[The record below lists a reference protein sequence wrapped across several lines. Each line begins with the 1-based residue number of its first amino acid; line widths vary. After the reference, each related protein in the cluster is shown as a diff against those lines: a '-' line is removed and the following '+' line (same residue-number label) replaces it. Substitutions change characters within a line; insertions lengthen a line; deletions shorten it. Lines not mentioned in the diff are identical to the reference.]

1 MLLSDATSKEQVEEA
16 LAAGDE
22 ELREDIESKIEES
35 IAKIQRM
42 HTPLF
47 EEYEDDD
54 IVELVQSFD
63 FLEAVIE
70 QSSPDVSDVPEHEVA
85 DAAARQARR
94 GQRNEAGIF
103 EFDENRRGRRGA
115 NDFRWSFHPNVSV
128 FLSQDDLFEN
138 SRFVLKEMSKEFYRE
153 LDSDVEWQEGDSVI
167 CEQFGWK
174 PSWEAVEISA
184 SESDFEEF
192 CHDIL
197 KDHLRELIKRDP
209 DEAIR
214 SFINSAVEI
223 VAQDEKEQLRSKLTL
238 TPPTRDDL
246 IELATSW
253 SEADDDEGRS
263 EVVEKIRD
271 YYKAIE
277 GGGSIDREEIA
288 TFSADELRQMGVT
301 KGALIEQAPWRL
313 IKLRS
318 SDLRAEGT
326 RMKHCVGDK
335 GMGYIKAVVD
345 GRIEIW
351 SLRDRDDKPRF
362 TLEVD
367 SSFYSVVEEPRSR
380 AELERL
386 GTTPAELA
394 RFDRGQA
401 IKQIKGST
409 NRTPG
414 YASKHDS
421 GTNIKFPEEVTFW
434 KQVFTDIGVDP
445 KSVNDFEAARQGL
458 NYQFAK
464 NSRRRFTP
472 NRSFDEPYEP
482 LGHR

>member
-1 MLLSDATSKEQVEEA
+1 MLLSDATSRDQVEAA

-22 ELREDIESKIEES
+22 ELREDIESKIEEF
-35 IAKIQRM
+35 APRLDLDQL
-42 HTPLF
+42 HCET
-47 EEYEDDD
+47 EEYSIED
-54 IVELVQSFD
+54 IVRYDSNFFD
-63 FLEAVIE
+63 EVME
-70 QSSPDVSDVPEHEVA
+70 QSSPDLSHVPEDSVKEA
-85 DAAARQARR
+85 LAYQARMNQRRR
-94 GQRNEAGIF
+94 GEAGIF
-103 EFDENRRGRRGA
+103 EFKSDGGLRRAGYG
-115 NDFRWSFHPNVSV
+115 FEWSFTPRESV
-128 FLSQDDLFEN
+128 WLDESQLFEN
-138 SRFVLKEMSKEFYRE
+138 CGMVPASYAEEFYE
-153 LDSDVEWQEGDSVI
+153 NIGVSIDWSEGTSVI
-167 CEQFGWK
+167 QEQGGHTDGYQSVSIVAK
-174 PSWEAVEISA
+174 EN
-184 SESDFEEF
+184 DFEEF
-192 CHDIL
+192 CHDII
-197 KDHLRELIKRDP
+197 KDYLRELIKRDP

-214 SFINSAVEI
+214 SFISSAVEI

-246 IELATSW
+246 IELAASW
-253 SEADDDEGRS
+253 SEADDDEDRS

-301 KGALIEQAPWRL
+301 KGVLIEQAPWRL

-351 SLRDRDDKPRF
+351 SLRDRNDKPRF

-401 IKQIKGST
+401 IKQIKGAT

-414 YASKHDS
+414 YASKHES
-421 GTNIKFPEEVTFW
+421 GTNFKFPEEVTFW
-434 KQVFTDIGVDP
+434 KQVFTDIGVNP
-445 KSVNDFEAARQGL
+445 TSVNDFDAAREL
-458 NYQFAK
+458 AK

-472 NRSFDEPYEP
+472 NRSFDEPYKP
-482 LGHR
+482 LSRR

>member
-1 MLLSDATSKEQVEEA
+1 
-16 LAAGDE
+16 
-22 ELREDIESKIEES
+22 
-35 IAKIQRM
+35 
-42 HTPLF
+42 
-47 EEYEDDD
+47 
-54 IVELVQSFD
+54 
-63 FLEAVIE
+63 
-70 QSSPDVSDVPEHEVA
+70 
-85 DAAARQARR
+85 
-94 GQRNEAGIF
+94 
-103 EFDENRRGRRGA
+103 
-115 NDFRWSFHPNVSV
+115 
-128 FLSQDDLFEN
+128 LSQDYLFEN
-138 SRFVLKEMSKEFYRE
+138 SRFVPEEMSKEFYRE

-167 CEQFGWK
+167 WEQGGWK
-174 PSWEAVEISA
+174 PGWEAVEISA

-214 SFINSAVEI
+214 SFINS
-223 VAQDEKEQLRSKLTL
+223 VAENEGTEGEQLRSKLTL
-238 TPPTRDDL
+238 TPPTKEDL

-253 SEADDDEGRS
+253 SQADDDEERA

-277 GGGSIDREEIA
+277 GGGSIEREEVA
-288 TFSADELRQMGVT
+288 TFSVDELRQMGVT
-301 KGALIEQAPWRL
+301 KGVLIEQAPWRL

-367 SSFYSVVEEPRSR
+367 SSFYE
-380 AELERL
+380 AESPDEK
-386 GTTPAELA
+386 AN
-394 RFDRGQA
+394 A

-414 YASKHDS
+414 YASKHDF
-421 GTNIKFPEEVTFW
+421 GPDFKFPEEVTFW
-434 KQVFTDIGVDP
+434 KQVFADIGVDP
-445 KSVNDFEAARQGL
+445 NSVNDFEAARQD
-458 NYQFAK
+458 YQFAK

-472 NRSFDEPYEP
+472 NRSFDEPYKP
-482 LGHR
+482 LSGR